1 MSYPFGM
8 EAPKTPETTQL
19 NRAQR
24 KELRKEQARKRRSE
38 KLKAAIASLNE
49 PSRREKFNE
58 GLTLISF
65 ACTVGSWGWSVVAP
79 DSSVWFGSILLLVA
93 VLLLLIAVFR
103 VWRIGKLAGSTL
115 AIAVLG
121 LFGFFDWHVVIK
133 PQRGKPFKELLVSGY
148 HIMNDCGTRSATEP
162 LPIWMRDQ
170 SKSWQA
176 QVEQLVSQKLDY
188 KYLQMWQGSGV
199 LGLVSDENM
208 TAYQCTL
215 LSVKVSALETI
226 IAENYDPALK
236 HEDYEGPLYWMES
249 VDGKVDITEALKR
262 GGRNFVFHEK
272 PTPGPNSPAVQITGQ
287 VPKSAVSSNG
297 DK

>member
-1 MSYPFGM
+1 M
-8 EAPKTPETTQL
+8 EAPIKTPETQQL
-19 NRAQR
+19 NRTQR
-24 KELRKEQARKRRSE
+24 KELRKEEARKRRSE

-103 VWRIGKLAGSTL
+103 VWRIGKLVGSTL

-148 HIMNDCGTRSATEP
+148 HMMNDCGTRSAKDPMPTW
-162 LPIWMRDQ
+162 LRDQ
-170 SKSWQA
+170 SKGWQA
-176 QVEQLVSQKLDY
+176 QVAQLISQKLDY
-188 KYLQMWQGSGV
+188 KYIQMWQGSGV

-208 TAYQCTL
+208 TAYQCTV
-215 LSVKVSALETI
+215 LSVKVGALETI

-236 HEDYEGPLYWMES
+236 HEDYDGPLYWFES
-249 VDGKVDITEALKR
+249 VDGKVDISESLKR
-262 GGRNFVFHEK
+262 GGGRFVIHEK
-272 PTPGPNSPAVQITGQ
+272 PTPGPNSPAVQVTGQ
-287 VPKSAVSSNG
+287 MPK
-297 DK
+297 